1 MNYDHF
7 AGQGGGQPD
16 IILPEDED
24 YAQHDTFLNDNITGV
39 KVDNKK
45 GKKNDKAKEKKPVV
59 PIVPSYE
66 GYIFTVLDPL
76 RPGETASWVRTRKT
90 QMLFSSQ
97 ELYDKA
103 IAHQKKS
110 GLGLSGQFQALGPNQ
125 QTLVNRLVTEKNAA
139 EKEPNAEWKLF
150 GVRKNFEE
158 RRYAFKTLRVNNS
171 IRVTLRR
178 GDKAQDKVA
187 EYPNG
192 RIPDSEIDAANIID
206 LRVPVKKEEKKEDKK
221 DGTKKKKKGDAGNQ
235 NIDQQF
241 GDPFQNNGFVQPVEY
256 PPYPETRP
264 PQDNWSN
271 QAQPGDPFSMHE
283 MHGGLPNPPPP
294 PPGAIPIPAQHFQPE
309 FRPEAPMPPPPPHF
323 PHEQHPFQPDPR
335 VFPQAQPHP
344 FEQFDDRQ
352 PRNPVAYGQQHIS
365 ARRPS
370 HSRQPSLSRRRDS
383 VDSERIRAKEAR
395 KIADVVRDEVRDEV
409 HDIRGEVRDEIR
421 GALREAA
428 AEDKVLHRWPTGGS
442 GSASSSRSTGQD
454 DFWSNA
460 GSSGD
465 RRYSY
470 STPGTSPDRGERYPE
485 RPTAQLRRRDSSGP
499 RPFVDD
505 RKRYYMD
512 RNRDYVIKPHDSR
525 DIRYPRDRRQSQHDD
540 YPTAHPRL
548 RSRERQYER
557 PRIVRRVTDFPESMR
572 DAEFRRPERS
582 IDYERTRM
590 NDRDDRR
597 AYGYDR
603 DDRRAYAYEDR
614 RGGRER
620 QPTAFHR

>member
-7 AGQGGGQPD
+7 GGQGGGQPD
-16 IILPEDED
+16 IIWPDD
-24 YAQHDTFLNDNITGV
+24 DNDNFAQHDAFFNDNIHGA

-45 GKKNDKAKEKKPVV
+45 GKKNDKAAKEKKPVV

-76 RPGETASWVRTRKT
+76 RPGETASWVRTRRA
-90 QMLFSSQ
+90 QMHFNSQ

-125 QTLVNRLVTEKNAA
+125 QTLVNRLVAEKNAT
-139 EKEPNAEWKLF
+139 EKESNAEWKLF

-171 IRVTLRR
+171 IRVTIRR
-178 GDKAQDKVA
+178 GDKAKDKVA
-187 EYPNG
+187 EYSG
-192 RIPDSEIDAANIID
+192 GKIPDSEIDADNIVD

-221 DGTKKKKKGDAGNQ
+221 DGSKKKKKDAGNP
-235 NIDQQF
+235 NNDQQF
-241 GDPFQNNGFVQPVEY
+241 GDPFANHDFAPHVEL
-256 PPYPETRP
+256 PPYPDARP
-264 PQDNWSN
+264 SQDNWSN
-271 QAQPGDPFSMHE
+271 QAQPGDSFNMHE
-283 MHGGLPNPPPP
+283 MSGGLPNPPP
-294 PPGAIPIPAQHFQPE
+294 PPGAIPIPAQHFQPDI
-309 FRPEAPMPPPPPHF
+309 RPEAPMPPPPPHF

-335 VFPQAQPHP
+335 VFPQAQPYP
-344 FEQFDDRQ
+344 FEHFDERQ

-370 HSRQPSLSRRRDS
+370 HSRQPSHTRRRDS
-383 VDSERIRAKEAR
+383 VDSDRLRAKEAR
-395 KIADVVRDEVRDEV
+395 KIADALRDEVRDEV
-409 HDIRGEVRDEIR
+409 RDIRDEVRDEIR
-421 GALREAA
+421 GALRDAA
-428 AEDKVLHRWPTGGS
+428 AEDKVLHRWPTSGS
-442 GSASSSRSTGQD
+442 GSASSSRSTAQD

-460 GSSGD
+460 GSSGN
-465 RRYSY
+465 RRFSN
-470 STPGTSPDRGERYPE
+470 STPGTSPDRGERYQRE
-485 RPTAQLRRRDSSGP
+485 RPTFHRRDSSGA
-499 RPFVDD
+499 RPYFDE
-505 RKRYYMD
+505 RKRYHMD

-525 DIRYPRDRRQSQHDD
+525 DIRYPRDRRQSHHDD
-540 YPTAHPRL
+540 YPTAQRL

-557 PRIVRRVTDFPESMR
+557 PRIQRRVTDFPDSMR
-572 DAEFRRPERS
+572 DADFRRPERG

-590 NDRDDRR
+590 DDRR

-603 DDRRAYAYEDR
+603 DDRRAFAYEER

-620 QPTAFHR
+620 QPTSFHR